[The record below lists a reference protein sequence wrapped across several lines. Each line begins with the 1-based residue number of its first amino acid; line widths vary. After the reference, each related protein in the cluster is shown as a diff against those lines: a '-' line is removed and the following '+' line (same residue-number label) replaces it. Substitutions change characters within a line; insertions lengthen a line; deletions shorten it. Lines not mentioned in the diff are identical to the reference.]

1 MPRPFF
7 ATLLALLLS
16 VLSAGAGAAE
26 LLSGHATLAGK
37 QIPLPDGDWIL
48 AGHDGAGRN
57 GSTPFRTAVFMQ
69 LDGRQVRAFVIATTN
84 AEPGT
89 AGWGLTR
96 DCSRRDGTFAAIDY
110 ASAIDGACRFV
121 GRVATGTRPGT
132 APAWIAAAEMA
143 RQQGWTVPDQWLMAG
158 VRLTDRRDVI
168 DVRYHFADG
177 NPRATVAWSAQAMSA
192 VQHGLHGRLDA
203 GDALPMPDP
212 ASAAPT
218 AVPPPAE
225 PVSTTVSTAAAS
237 EVSWGTSL
245 MKTLSWRA
253 VGTVGDLAVAYL
265 FTGDPVLSGGLAATG
280 AVVNSVLYFGH
291 ELAWGYSSEGP
302 PMLEF
307 PGASTDSS
315 TGGGALP

>member
-7 ATLLALLLS
+7 APILALFLS
-16 VLSAGAGAAE
+16 FLSAGAGAAE

-37 QIPLPDGDWIL
+37 QIPLPAGDWVL
-48 AGHDGAGRN
+48 AGHDGAGRD
-57 GSTPFRTAVFMQ
+57 GSTPFQTAVFMQ
-69 LDGRQVRAFVIATTN
+69 LDGRQVRAFVIVTTN
-84 AEPGT
+84 AKPGV

-96 DCSRRDGTFAAIDY
+96 DCSHRDGAFAAIDY

-121 GRVATGTRPGT
+121 GRVTTGTRPGT
-132 APAWIAAAEMA
+132 APAWIAAAETA
-143 RQQGWTVPDQWLMAG
+143 RQQGWTVPDRWLMAG
-158 VRLTDRRDVI
+158 VRLTDRQDVI

-177 NPRATVAWSAQAMSA
+177 TSQAAVAWSAQALSA

-203 GDALPMPDP
+203 GNALPMPGP
-212 ASAAPT
+212 ASAAPS
-218 AVPPPAE
+218 AVPPAVE
-225 PVSTTVSTAAAS
+225 PVSTAGAG

-307 PGASTDSS
+307 PGASTSTS
-315 TGGGALP
+315 TGGARP

>member
-7 ATLLALLLS
+7 TPLLALLL
-16 VLSAGAGAAE
+16 VLSAGATAAE
-26 LLSGHATLAGK
+26 PMIGHATLAGK
-37 QIPLPDGDWIL
+37 QIPLPAGEWIL
-48 AGHDGAGRN
+48 AGSDGAGRE
-57 GSTPFRTAVFMQ
+57 GPASFQTAVFMQ

-84 AEPGT
+84 AEPGA

-96 DCSRRDGTFAAIDY
+96 DCSRRDGAFAAIDY

-121 GRVATGTRPGT
+121 GQVATGTRPGT
-132 APAWIAAAEMA
+132 APAWIAATEMA
-143 RQQGWTVPDQWLMAG
+143 RQQGWTVPNQWLMTG

-177 NPRATVAWSAQAMSA
+177 NPRAAIAWSAQAMSA

-203 GDALPMPDP
+203 GDTLPMPGP
-212 ASAAPT
+212 ASAAPP
-218 AVPPPAE
+218 AMPSAAE
-225 PVSTTVSTAAAS
+225 PVSTAGAG

>member
-7 ATLLALLLS
+7 IPLPALLL
-16 VLSAGAGAAE
+16 VLSAGAEAAE
-26 LLSGHATLAGK
+26 PMSGHATLAGK
-37 QIPLPDGDWIL
+37 QVPLPAGEWVL
-48 AGHDGAGRN
+48 AGSDGAGHQ
-57 GSTPFRTAVFMQ
+57 GSAPFQTAVFMQ

-96 DCSRRDGTFAAIDY
+96 DCSRREGAFAAIDY

-132 APAWIAAAEMA
+132 APAWTAAAEMA
-143 RQQGWTVPDQWLMAG
+143 RQQGWTVPDRWLMAG

-177 NPRATVAWSAQAMSA
+177 TPQAAVAWSAQALSA
-192 VQHGLHGRLDA
+192 VQHGLHGRLGA
-203 GDALPMPDP
+203 GDALSMPNP
-212 ASAAPT
+212 ASAAPA

-225 PVSTTVSTAAAS
+225 PVSPAATG

-307 PGASTDSS
+307 PGASSGS
-315 TGGGALP
+315 GSGSGALP